1 LGFQLYKREEL
12 NGADRPW
19 AHAGIAGLVQRSEL
33 TKAPKTKTFFFF
45 KSENLRASLDVVLQ
59 ETLSVIDFFSLVSDV
74 FLQVVF
80 C

>member
-1 LGFQLYKREEL
+1 MGRIVRGRMQVSQVSSNAPNSQKRQKQK
-12 NGADRPW
+12 
-19 AHAGIAGLVQRSEL
+19 H
-33 TKAPKTKTFFFF
+33 FFF